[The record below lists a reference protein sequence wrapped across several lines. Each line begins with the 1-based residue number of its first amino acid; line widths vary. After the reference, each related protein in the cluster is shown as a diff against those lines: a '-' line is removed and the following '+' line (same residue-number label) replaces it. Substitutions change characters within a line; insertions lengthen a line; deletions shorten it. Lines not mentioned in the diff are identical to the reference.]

1 MSGSHPK
8 TVADLRDPSLGWHS
22 RGVLPPW
29 VIQEIAEERQRRE
42 EDDRARGVRIEPP
55 MPIDDDA
62 EVALPRTGG
71 VVIIDISPRDD
82 SVIDL

>member
-1 MSGSHPK
+1 M
-8 TVADLRDPSLGWHS
+8 
-22 RGVLPPW
+22 LPPW

-55 MPIDDDA
+55 MPVDDGA
-62 EVALPRTGG
+62 EVALPRAGG
-71 VVIIDISPRDD
+71 VMIIDISPRDD